1 MPETD
6 DSTASFPWIPLITA
20 IGLVSGFLLFL
31 PQITSSRP
39 GGGDSKLANPSFAPQ
54 SIDARLWQD
63 PLGSAEADIE
73 EEKKLDKLQPPTK
86 SLDAV
91 QSHEIEQFQRL
102 LIDKILTG
110 PTSANIVISTPNA
123 PERFEVLAVLVPG
136 GPYVE
141 DIERRLRARRAIVE
155 ALGEKGYEPEEDH
168 KLQYFNAPWESLAP
182 NCRRAITA
190 VQGARSQEDN
200 GSPRSLEGQSLVPAR
215 AKKRLLGSNLLVPF
229 EWYERDRFSTGQS
242 NIVHMLVLWL
252 NDDAFF
258 DAPLTRLADLIS
270 WFRVFD
276 CNNKQFLPLPQF
288 NVLGPDNS
296 GTLRKM
302 VLETKENE
310 WNDST
315 RDCLATTHIYSSQAA
330 AADDKLLLGLSTPH
344 STCTS
349 LIESEVN
356 RPAFRFVRTLAPD
369 DKVVQTLW
377 QELAMR
383 GVIAADHVAIISEQ
397 DTYYARALSS
407 TFTDVD
413 GKHPDFVVDSYK
425 YLRGIDGELPSNE
438 LEKQDTPISPPS
450 DNSRQ
455 SSTRPSEQTE
465 GLNQADDIR
474 RLAKM
479 LQNKDKD
486 LRDLHGNASL
496 KAIGLLG
503 SDVYDKLELLKALRP
518 ALPNAI
524 FFTNN
529 LDARLAHPD
538 EWMETHNLIVVS
550 PFDLSPNTGQTVPPF
565 RDSAQTA
572 LYSAT
577 LEALDNATPEPVPPF
592 VFEVDRDGFK
602 DLKSQEGI
610 GATIVFVLLRLSV
623 FTSLAICL
631 VAWIAWVSSIIGE
644 DDNSNIGEHDA
655 S

>member
-6 DSTASFPWIPLITA
+6 DSSGSFPWIPLITA

-39 GGGDSKLANPSFAPQ
+39 GGGDPKLANPSFAPQ

-63 PLGSAEADIE
+63 PLGSAAADIE
-73 EEKKLDKLQPPTK
+73 EEKKLEAVQPITR
-86 SLDAV
+86 SLDAI

-110 PTSANIVISTPNA
+110 EASSNTVTILPNA
-123 PERFEVLAVLVPG
+123 LERLEVLAVLVPG

-141 DIERRLRARRAIVE
+141 DVERRLRARRAIVE

-168 KLQYFNAPWESLAP
+168 KLQYFNVPWQSLAP

-190 VQGARSQEDN
+190 VQEMRGREENDL
-200 GSPRSLEGQSLVPAR
+200 PRSSGGQSLIPTR
-215 AKKRLLGSNLLVPF
+215 AKGRPLGPNLLVPF
-229 EWYERDRFSTGQS
+229 EWYERDRFSTGKS

-252 NDDAFF
+252 NDDAFL
-258 DAPLTRLADLIS
+258 DAPLTRLSDLIS

-276 CNNKQFLPLPQF
+276 FNDKQLLPLPQF
-288 NVLGPDNS
+288 NILGPDNS

-330 AADDKLLLGLSTPH
+330 AADDKLLLGLSAEH

-356 RPAFRFVRTLAPD
+356 RPAFRFVRTLAAD

-377 QELAMR
+377 QELAVR
-383 GVIAADHVAIISEQ
+383 GVVAADHVAIISEQ

-407 TFTDVD
+407 TFKDVD
-413 GKHPDFVVDSYK
+413 GKHPNFVVDSYK

-438 LEKQDTPISPPS
+438 LEKQDTPISHPS
-450 DNSRQ
+450 ETNRQ

-474 RLAKM
+474 RLAKS
-479 LQNKDKD
+479 LQKKDMD
-486 LRDLHGNASL
+486 LRNLHRNASL

-538 EWMETHNLIVVS
+538 EWTEAHNLIVVS
-550 PFDLSPNTGQTVPPF
+550 PFDLSPNTGQTIPPF

-577 LEALDNATPEPVPPF
+577 LEALDNATPDPVSPF

-602 DLKSQEGI
+602 ELKSQEGI
-610 GATIVFVLLRLSV
+610 RAAIVFALLRLSV
-623 FTSLAICL
+623 FTALAICL
-631 VAWIAWVSSIIGE
+631 VAWIAWVSGIMGE

-655 S
+655 I